1 MPIGVNLS
9 GFVSIKRQRVM
20 VKSGFQLSVEG
31 GEDWRQSSWLFGLIV
46 YLSNEKAIIKV
57 WGIGQKQWNEFM
69 PDDVLRVKEVS
80 CQIKLGQ
87 TLLNKKAQNLGVIA
101 VDTSIR
107 TNALSGDVPAERLYK
122 FVVS

>member
-1 MPIGVNLS
+1 
-9 GFVSIKRQRVM
+9 
-20 VKSGFQLSVEG
+20 
-31 GEDWRQSSWLFGLIV
+31 
-46 YLSNEKAIIKV
+46 
-57 WGIGQKQWNEFM
+57 M
-69 PDDVLRVKEVS
+69 PDDVLRVKDVS